1 MSHAAQIL
9 AALAVPLAGALL
21 ISATARRPALQE
33 AVSVVTA
40 VALFGLVVS
49 LAPAVVAGETP
60 RVALFDIVPGL
71 PIAFALEPL
80 GMLFALIASFLWI
93 ATTVYSIGYVRANK
107 EGHQTRYYVCFAVAL
122 GSTIG
127 IAFAGN
133 MFTLFLFYEALTLS
147 TYPLV
152 THSGTE
158 EARRA
163 GRTYLGILLSTSILL
178 QLFAILWTWVEVGTL
193 DFEKGGILAGA
204 VSERTAAV
212 LLVLYM
218 FGIGKAALMPLHAWL
233 PAAMVAPTPVSA
245 LLHAV
250 AVVKAGVF
258 TVLKVLVYIFGLD
271 YLRAMAGS
279 EWLIAVAAATIVI
292 ASLIALRQDDLKR
305 RLAYS
310 TVSQLA
316 YVVLGGALATS
327 AGVVGGAMHMATHA
341 FGKITLFFCAG
352 AIYTAAHK
360 RLVSELDGIGYR
372 MPVTMGAFTV
382 GALGLIGLTALRRAL
397 EQVVPGD
404 GRRRRAPYRGDR
416 RACSAARCS
425 TRSTSCRSSS
435 APSSPPQA
443 QAPAWRPAAPRRPG
457 RSWRRPWW
465 RRSARPRS
473 SSTRRL
479 CSPSFSLSQRHRKR
493 LT

>member
-1 MSHAAQIL
+1 MKGGLFLAAGAIAYRLGATDLAALHGLGRRMPFTMAAVVIGGLGLVGVPITSGFVSKWYLVQGAFEAGLWPVALFVLVGSLIALAYVGRVVEAAYFHPPPPESEPVREAPVGDAALDLGDDRGLALLRAPHGSHRRHRGASGGGAAGRPMSHAAQIL

-107 EGHQTRYYVCFAVAL
+107 ESHQTRYYVCFAVAL

-218 FGIGKAALMPLHAWL
+218 FGIGKAALMPL
-233 PAAMVAPTPVSA
+233 S
-245 LLHAV
+245 
-250 AVVKAGVF
+250 
-258 TVLKVLVYIFGLD
+258 
-271 YLRAMAGS
+271 
-279 EWLIAVAAATIVI
+279 
-292 ASLIALRQDDLKR
+292 
-305 RLAYS
+305 RLA
-310 TVSQLA
+310 A
-316 YVVLGGALATS
+316 GG
-327 AGVVGGAMHMATHA
+327 
-341 FGKITLFFCAG
+341 
-352 AIYTAAHK
+352 
-360 RLVSELDGIGYR
+360 RWW
-372 MPVTMGAFTV
+372 
-382 GALGLIGLTALRRAL
+382 
-397 EQVVPGD
+397 
-404 GRRRRAPYRGDR
+404 RRRR
-416 RACSAARCS
+416 
-425 TRSTSCRSSS
+425 
-435 APSSPPQA
+435 
-443 QAPAWRPAAPRRPG
+443 
-457 RSWRRPWW
+457 
-465 RRSARPRS
+465 
-473 SSTRRL
+473 
-479 CSPSFSLSQRHRKR
+479 
-493 LT
+493 